1 MKNLFD
7 RKTKQSPRNESLK
20 SSDEEFNSPVAE
32 NNSSS
37 SLSELKRSSERNATI
52 LTPSRRKSSG
62 NEMKNSGNELKHS
75 GKERPF
81 GLNELKHSDERE
93 PSRRT
98 LSRRKSS
105 HSDAESPGRKN
116 IERKNTKDEKHPDTN
131 SSAAVL
137 KGLIQIESEL
147 SVKCM
152 AIRDISSSEH
162 DDEPKKTYTLDLA
175 LIIKQTDVIYQRRAA
190 IYSDPNFQ
198 RTPKSDELRLK
209 RLPFWDTLKLMS
221 EEITALER
229 QKYETIKSLVDIL
242 SPYYAKELR
251 TEKNHNKFCRDLLYI
266 LDFCMNV
273 TEDSCVRSN
282 FMVERKVT
290 PKEKIT
296 AFWDFALYGLKLSLI
311 AKKEYES
318 LLNQLVTSVDRG
330 FSMTEKSLD
339 LAHQKNNRSD
349 KEELSCVSWDFMRVI
364 WDYNGFEGTHLD
376 QFKILYNEN
385 CFGLAGEFIYVPD
398 MWEFIRHSLETE
410 AKEHLPYYEIMLKM
424 DGILR
429 ATRTFEEFQPEVK
442 NSSFIGKFFS
452 I

>member
-7 RKTKQSPRNESLK
+7 RKTKQSPRNESLR
-20 SSDEEFNSPVAE
+20 SSDEEYNSPVTE

-37 SLSELKRSSERNATI
+37 SLSELKRSNERNATI

-75 GKERPF
+75 
-81 GLNELKHSDERE
+81 DDRE
-93 PSRRT
+93 QSRRT

-116 IERKNTKDEKHPDTN
+116 IERKNTKDEKHPDTD
-131 SSAAVL
+131 SSVAVL
-137 KGLIQIESEL
+137 KGLIQTESEL
-147 SVKCM
+147 SVKSM
-152 AIRDISSSEH
+152 AIRDVSSSEH
-162 DDEPKKTYTLDLA
+162 DDEPKKNYTLDLA
-175 LIIKQTDVIYQRRAA
+175 LIIAERTDVIYQRRAA
-190 IYSDPNFQ
+190 MYSAPNFQ
-198 RTPKSDELRLK
+198 RTLKSDELRLK

-229 QKYETIKSLVDIL
+229 QKYEIIKCLVDIL
-242 SPYYAKELR
+242 TPYYATELR
-251 TEKNHNKFCRDLLYI
+251 TEKNHNKFCRDLLNI

-296 AFWDFALYGLKLSLI
+296 AFWDFALYGLKLSPI
-311 AKKEYES
+311 ATKEYES
-318 LLNQLVTSVDRG
+318 LLNQLVTTVDRG
-330 FSMTEKSLD
+330 FSMTEKSMD
-339 LAHQKNNRSD
+339 LAHQKNYRSD
-349 KEELSCVSWDFMRVI
+349 KEDLSCVSWDFMKVI
-364 WDYNGFEGTHLD
+364 WDYNGFDATHLD

-410 AKEHLPYYEIMLKM
+410 AKEHLSHHEIMLKM
-424 DGILR
+424 DGILK